1 MNYWIQRMTK
11 PTIVGFHKYTQNTI
25 NAAKFSQSKLW
36 VISDLKDIRAERLS
50 FFHIFFRSDT
60 LLSLSFLIWAFGI
73 YYNQVL
79 KLFPQLQ
86 GRKDQWKLPP
96 GRTTLK
102 THTTSH
108 QKVWTKTTVNGNTI
122 SLWSPTMHPTGV
134 FPKWLW
140 KCIVLTERKMLIHS
154 NTLDSKTLQLGIRLC
169 IHFII
174 FAYSTVK
181 IRNYLVYLHQGWHT
195 EKSWLDQRL
204 WIVLFLQVSS
214 CKQQGNYCP
223 LLSSGYTLIYIS
235 HFSQCQINCGTI
247 PTHILVFSSMLL
259 SNSSARKVSETFLV
273 EE

>member
-11 PTIVGFHKYTQNTI
+11 PTIVGFHKYTQNTT

-36 VISDLKDIRAERLS
+36 VISDLKGIRAERLS
-50 FFHIFFRSDT
+50 FFHIFFRSDA

-134 FPKWLW
+134 FPKWLR

-154 NTLDSKTLQLGIRLC
+154 NALDSKTLQLGIHLC

-174 FAYSTVK
+174 VVYSIVK

-204 WIVLFLQVSS
+204 SIVLFLQVSS
-214 CKQQGNYCP
+214 CKQQGNYCS
-223 LLSSGYTLIYIS
+223 LLSSGYKLIYIS
-235 HFSQCQINCGTI
+235 HFSQCQIQFQHTYWYF
-247 PTHILVFSSMLL
+247 PLFSLATLQPERSQ
-259 SNSSARKVSETFLV
+259 KPFL
-273 EE
+273 